1 MRKEG
6 EMKKCDSLEE
16 LREEVDKIDQQIVEL
31 IAKRNAYIKQAAKFK
46 TSIEDVKSPERIE
59 QVMQNARKKAI
70 ELGVNPN
77 MIEDLF
83 KIMIDEMVE
92 TEISEFRN
100 GGNF

>member
-1 MRKEG
+1 
-6 EMKKCDSLEE
+6 MKKCDSLEE
-16 LREEVDKIDQQIVEL
+16 LRTEIDKIDEQLVEL

-46 TSIEDVKSPERIE
+46 TTIDDVKSPERVE

-83 KIMIDEMVE
+83 KIMINEMVE
-92 TEISEFRN
+92 TEIAEFRN